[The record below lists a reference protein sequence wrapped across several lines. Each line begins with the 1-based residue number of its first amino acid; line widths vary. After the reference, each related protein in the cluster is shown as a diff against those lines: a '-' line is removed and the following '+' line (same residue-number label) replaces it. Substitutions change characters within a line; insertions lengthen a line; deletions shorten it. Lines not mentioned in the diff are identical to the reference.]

1 MDTATRTWYI
11 SYLNTGKAYCDL
23 GKAEEAKR
31 DVHKINAIFLKV
43 LGLDHP
49 HTKMAAASKRR
60 LA

>member
-1 MDTATRTWYI
+1 
-11 SYLNTGKAYCDL
+11 LNTGKAYRDL
-23 GKAEEAKR
+23 GKAEEAKEMFTKS
-31 DVHKINAIFLKV
+31 HAIFLKV